1 MIDIF
6 TLSFCQRYKR
16 KEQKE
21 KLSKKTFF
29 SLIKTFLSLIKTFLS
44 LIKTFLSTTLTP
56 DFIGLPECL
65 KYLNILKFL
74 NSSACEEICLVFGFL
89 FGWNGE
95 NFLLKKNQKGNEKS
109 EKEISREKQKNK
121 KEKD

>member
-21 KLSKKTFF
+21 KLSKKTF
-29 SLIKTFLSLIKTFLS
+29 LSLIKTFLS
-44 LIKTFLSTTLTP
+44 LIKPFLSTTLTP
-56 DFIGLPECL
+56 DFIGLHECL

-74 NSSACEEICLVFGFL
+74 NSSVREKICLVFRIFIWL
-89 FGWNGE
+89 EWRKF
-95 NFLLKKNQKGNEKS
+95 FLLKKNQKGNEKS
-109 EKEISREKQKNK
+109 EKENC
-121 KEKD
+121 

>member
-44 LIKTFLSTTLTP
+44 LIKTFLSLIKPFLSTTLTP
-56 DFIGLPECL
+56 DFIGLHECL

-74 NSSACEEICLVFGFL
+74 NSSVREKICLVFRIFIWL
-89 FGWNGE
+89 EWRKF
-95 NFLLKKNQKGNEKS
+95 FLLKKNQKGNEKS
-109 EKEISREKQKNK
+109 EKENC
-121 KEKD
+121 

>member
-29 SLIKTFLSLIKTFLS
+29 SLIKTFLSLIKP
-44 LIKTFLSTTLTP
+44 FLSTTLTP